1 MSLQKQ
7 VADGLFIFQ
16 QKPKIIFCVT
26 KKPEQKS
33 SQFPIV
39 IHPTFHLMIMF
50 LGASALT
57 LVKTITAM
65 ATITPQSKAP
75 LPHT

>member
-1 MSLQKQ
+1 MLPQKQ

-33 SQFPIV
+33 SQFPTV
-39 IHPTFHLMIMF
+39 IHHISPLMIMF
-50 LGASALT
+50 LGAFVQT
-57 LVKTITAM
+57 PIKTIIATAM
-65 ATITPQSKAP
+65 TTLQLKAP